1 VGNARLD
8 APRPA
13 HEEAVLSQPISESV
27 QTGSI
32 PNVLENKAAR
42 SSAKATRMLVF
53 ITLLWGL
60 SFSLMKNWHL
70 ASAACPGG
78 FLPAGL
84 TMVVLRMFLALG
96 VLAIFLPWLFIAPS
110 RREFAIGFFLGVI
123 NSLGFAFQVTGLAW
137 TSPALSAFVTSLASA
152 WVPLLMF
159 VLFRVSVH
167 RLTLIGLLIGIT
179 GAAVLGIQS
188 NPEGTELV
196 FGWGEILTFVST
208 WFFALVIVLLDRF
221 GRGVESA
228 HFTVA
233 FLAGTGLPALGI
245 VVSLTAAQSETSAW
259 LRWSLTMLQ
268 QPVIWRDLG
277 LLTLFCTV
285 LPFHWFN
292 VYQPRVPA
300 SRAAL
305 IYLLEPVF
313 ASIFSLLWGHDSLAF
328 SLIIGGSMILAGNAL
343 VEVPG
348 WLRNVKSRTDCE
360 GSENA

>member
-1 VGNARLD
+1 
-8 APRPA
+8 
-13 HEEAVLSQPISESV
+13 
-27 QTGSI
+27 
-32 PNVLENKAAR
+32 
-42 SSAKATRMLVF
+42 MLVF

-70 ASAACPGG
+70 ASGSCPGG
-78 FLPAGL
+78 PPVAGL
-84 TMVVLRMFLALG
+84 TMVALRMFLALA
-96 VLAIFLPWLFIAPS
+96 VLAVVLPRLFFAPS
-110 RREFAIGFFLGVI
+110 RREFAIGFLLGLI
-123 NSLGFAFQVTGLAW
+123 NSLGFVFQVTGLAW

-159 VLFRVSVH
+159 VFFRVSVH
-167 RLTLIGLLIGIT
+167 RLTLIGLIVGIA

-188 NPEGTELV
+188 NQEGHGPELA

-208 WFFALVIVLLDRF
+208 WFFALVIVFLDRF

-245 VVSLTAAQSETSAW
+245 VAGMTTVRSETAAWSDWTSA
-259 LRWSLTMLQ
+259 MLQ
-268 QPVIWRDLG
+268 QPMIWRDLG
-277 LLTLFCTV
+277 LLTLLCAV

-313 ASIFSLLWGHDSLAF
+313 ASLFSLFWGHDTLA
-328 SLIIGGSMILAGNAL
+328 LPLLVGGSLILAGNAL
-343 VEVPG
+343 VEVPV
-348 WLRNVKSRTDCE
+348 WFWNTKRADV
-360 GSENA
+360 